1 MMVNGCCDDY
11 ICYHG
16 CVGDPLVMD
25 GTSAADKVLVALRDQ
40 GHRYNCVG
48 CLSKATGL
56 KAMHIKPILDTL
68 IATNRANQLGS
79 KTSESTIAAY
89 CWGCM
94 AYAVTYAYVPQLR
107 DILNPSY
114 HFPSLKKSTSL
125 KKVN

>member
-1 MMVNGCCDDY
+1 
-11 ICYHG
+11 
-16 CVGDPLVMD
+16 MD
-25 GTSAADKVLVALRDQ
+25 GKKAADKVLAALRDLRQ
-40 GHRYNCVG
+40 SYNCLG

-56 KAMHIKPILDTL
+56 QAMHIKPILDTL
-68 IATNRANQLGS
+68 IATNRASQLGS
-79 KTSESTIAAY
+79 KTSECTIAAN

-94 AYAVTYAYVPQLR
+94 AYAVTYSYVPQTR